1 MVTAERRYKQ
11 KRLNALKG
19 QNLLNTQRLKGVFVP
34 LSSNEA
40 KTQAN
45 GIHMHM
51 IWLCS
56 EAPDAHQLKEWEALT
71 GDSFIVDVRPMYGE
85 IDGLS

>member
-1 MVTAERRYKQ
+1 MCERIGTKWPLKAENPDLQLYFVTLTVKDGESLQERFNHLVTAERRYKQ

-45 GIHMHM
+45 GIHT
-51 IWLCS
+51 C
-56 EAPDAHQLKEWEALT
+56 T
-71 GDSFIVDVRPMYGE
+71 
-85 IDGLS
+85 